1 MRLFDTGKFK
11 VEMFDCELM
20 TLNYLKKED
29 RHKNGKKSVNWAN
42 FDSVAVFQP

>member
-1 MRLFDTGKFK
+1 MRLFDTGESE
-11 VEMFDCELM
+11 VELFDCELM

-29 RHKNGKKSVNWAN
+29 RRKNDKKSVNWAN